1 MLGLGDYICLTL
13 LVEWAGVGVLFLSGF
28 IVLSLVI
35 LFSRGFL
42 EGSGAAVEC
51 ILL

>member
-1 MLGLGDYICLTL
+1 MLGLGVYACLAL

-28 IVLSLVI
+28 TVLSLVI

-42 EGSGAAVEC
+42 D
-51 ILL
+51 